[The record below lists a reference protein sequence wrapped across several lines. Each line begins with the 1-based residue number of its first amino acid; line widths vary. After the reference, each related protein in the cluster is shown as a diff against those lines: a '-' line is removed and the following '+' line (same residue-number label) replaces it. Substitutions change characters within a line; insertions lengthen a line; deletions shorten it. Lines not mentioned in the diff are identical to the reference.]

1 MAMMIPHEMEEDN
14 HSVGERDVFKAL
26 KEKLPADYYVFH
38 SVRWNSR
45 NEKKTLVYGE
55 CDFTILNK
63 EKGMIVIEVKS
74 GGIECHDNQWN
85 YIRTDN
91 NEKYPMKNPLKQAD
105 KSKYKFAEMIEN
117 LFEDELTPE
126 YCYVDS
132 AVWFPSISKRDIAGE
147 LPMEFNDTI
156 TLYENALDNPLKFI
170 NDIYEYFGGK
180 RHTSLSQPAFDKLI
194 DAMAPY
200 YAALPSLKSKRKVQL
215 EIFERLT
222 TEQKSL
228 LDYLEEQRV
237 AAIQGAAGTGKTMLA
252 VEKAKRLAKSGKVL
266 FLCYNQFLKEYLQ
279 DLKDEDSMKYEGIDF
294 NNLQGLT
301 CSKFRVPHVEKPDIV
316 QFLKTYDNYD
326 WDYRHIVIDEGQDFD
341 DEQIEQLYE
350 IAFYQEGAFYI
361 FYDKNQFVQGRE
373 FPNWLKNAECRL
385 VLNINCRNT
394 FSIAETSGK
403 VVGVEP
409 KVKKRSVPG
418 DMPQFHVCATNR
430 DVQKKMS
437 VLIDQYR
444 INGYPYDQIVILSSL
459 AEEKLVIRG
468 NESEEELQNKSVL
481 AGVDNVGNH
490 KISMHKNPNSVLF
503 TTVRKF
509 KGLEADVIIMVD
521 VDEKTFADDENRR
534 LFYVGTSRA
543 KHFLDIVYQGDN
555 KGLSGIAAEVFDGQV
570 PNPILGIAIG
580 LNVKPDIR

>member
-1 MAMMIPHEMEEDN
+1 MAIMIPRDMEEDN
-14 HSVGERDVFKAL
+14 HSLGERKVFQAL
-26 KEKLPADYYVFH
+26 KEKLPNEYYVFH
-38 SVRWNSR
+38 SVRWNTR
-45 NEKKTLVYGE
+45 NEKRNLVYGE
-55 CDFTILNK
+55 CDFTVLHK
-63 EKGMIVIEVKS
+63 VKGMIVIEVKS
-74 GGIECHDNQWN
+74 GGIECNNNQWN

-105 KSKYKFAEMIEN
+105 KSKYKFAELIED
-117 LFEDELTPE
+117 LFEDELTTE

-132 AVWFPSISKRDIAGE
+132 AVWFPSISKRDIVGE

-170 NDIYEYFGGK
+170 DGIYEYFGGK

-194 DAMAPY
+194 DAMAPH
-200 YAALPSLKSKRKVQL
+200 YAAMPSLKSKRELQQEL
-215 EIFERLT
+215 FERLT

-228 LDYLEEQRV
+228 IDYLEEQRV

-252 VEKAKRLAKSGKVL
+252 VEKAKSLSKTGKVL
-266 FLCYNQFLKEYLQ
+266 FLCFNQFLKEYLQ
-279 DLKDEDSMKYEGIDF
+279 GLKEESPKEFEGIDF

-301 CSKFRVPHVEKPDIV
+301 CSKLRVPYVEKPDIL
-316 QFLKTYDNYD
+316 QFLDNFENYD
-326 WDYRHIVIDEGQDFD
+326 WDYTHIVIDEGQDFD
-341 DEQIEQLYE
+341 DEQITKLND
-350 IAFYQEGAFYI
+350 IALCLDGAFYI

-373 FPNWLKNAECRL
+373 FPEWLKNAECRL

-409 KVKKRSVPG
+409 KVKKRSVVG
-418 DMPQFHVCATNR
+418 DMPKFHICATNK

-444 INGYPYDQIVILSSL
+444 NNGYAYDQIVILSGL
-459 AEEKLVIRG
+459 
-468 NESEEELQNKSVL
+468 SEEQLNSSDSEMTNKSVL
-481 AGVDNVGNH
+481 AGVEKVGNH
-490 KISMHKNPNSVLF
+490 KISTRREPNSVLF

-521 VDEKTFADDENRR
+521 VDENTFANEESKR

-555 KGLSGIAAEVFDGQV
+555 EGLSAIAEEVFDKSV
-570 PNPILGIAIG
+570 PTPILGIARG
-580 LNVKPDIR
+580 LNVKPEIK